1 VNCPACGA
9 PLRLDSGAESL
20 TCDYCHSVYFP
31 EKNDDGVRVL
41 SVAAD
46 YTCPVC
52 GIPMMDASLEGT
64 RIHYC
69 TRCRGMLIDME
80 VFAALVEEIRA
91 GQEGA
96 EIPQTP
102 PDRSE
107 LERHLSC
114 PHCHQTMDTHF
125 YAGPGHVILSDC
137 DHCNVNWLDHS
148 KLMRIARGAD
158 ALRDYGEEPR

>member
-1 VNCPACGA
+1 MQLA
-9 PLRLDSGAESL
+9 SGAESL
-20 TCDYCHSVYFP
+20 TCEYCHSVYFP

-41 SVAAD
+41 GVAAD
-46 YTCPVC
+46 YTCPNCLV
-52 GIPMMDASLEGT
+52 PLMDASLLGT

-80 VFAALVEEIRA
+80 VFAALAEAIRA

-102 PDRSE
+102 SDPGE

-114 PHCHQTMDTHF
+114 PHCHQAMDTHF
-125 YAGPGHVILSDC
+125 YAGPGRVILSDC
-137 DHCNVNWLDHS
+137 ERCNVNWLDNGR
-148 KLMRIARGAD
+148 LVRIAHAAD
-158 ALRDYGEEPR
+158 ALRDTEDDTQ